1 MYVYGNSVFPI
12 WHGNSESG
20 SKYVIYIP
28 YEENFLS
35 YRSLK
40 GYKKKRRFNIQ
51 QLVDNGPID
60 IQVFHR
66 HIYI

>member
-1 MYVYGNSVFPI
+1 MFMVIQFSQYDMVILKVDLSTSFTFPMKKI
-12 WHGNSESG
+12 
-20 SKYVIYIP
+20 
-28 YEENFLS
+28 FFS

-60 IQVFHR
+60 IQVFHW